1 MKRPIQILYST
12 PSRHKAAG
20 NVEVSKSGAHAR
32 NLQSSEGAERGDEQ
46 LHN

>member
-12 PSRHKAAG
+12 PSRHKAVG
-20 NVEVSKSGAHAR
+20 NVEMSNSGAHAR
-32 NLQSSEGAERGDEQ
+32 NLQSSEGAERRAEQ